1 MWHVDEGEV
10 DSIDEDW
17 GEMTQVRLSD
27 VEVPFKLEDRNSR
40 LAPLDSLIQ
49 EYTFHGKMISQQWG
63 VTEAMIIGIGTLS
76 IILGAWDLGI
86 GEISSGGDYK
96 RWGLFGDDA
105 GFLHINDFS
114 LMLALLS
121 LIAWIG
127 FFALLWTRFPLM
139 RENLIWL
146 ATATFAVQLGFVISH
161 SSASDFP
168 FAAEIGDWI
177 GFVIGNL
184 VLIFLSVIVV
194 HRAVIETRDI
204 HVEERHAHPDPRVV
218 DKAWRDHSLKAWSMN
233 LGTWMIFLNISSWA
247 GAHAVSPRPPIENDM
262 TLYVVIYAL
271 FGILSMALLTHILW
285 YPQFMLGA
293 AEDRIQSVRARE
305 VAGEFVPEKSTRRQG
320 SCPICG
326 ADSVAVRNQDGS
338 IQVPCSKC
346 DGNGTPGTACS
357 ECETI
362 IPARISCRECGSST
376 TVMSHFSRS
385 DAW

>member
-1 MWHVDEGEV
+1 MEEVEV
-10 DSIDEDW
+10 DTIDEDLADAS
-17 GEMTQVRLSD
+17 QVRLSD
-27 VEVPFKLEDRNSR
+27 IELPFKLEERNSR

-63 VTEAMIIGIGTLS
+63 VTEAMIIGIGSLS

-86 GEISSGGDYK
+86 GEIASGGDYN
-96 RWGLFGDDA
+96 RWGLYGDEA
-105 GFLHINDFS
+105 GFLHVNDFS

-121 LIAWIG
+121 IIAWIG

-139 RENLIWL
+139 RENLVWL
-146 ATATFAVQLGFVISH
+146 MIATLAVQLGFVVSH

-168 FAAEIGDWI
+168 FGTSTGDWA
-177 GFVIGNL
+177 GFAIGNL
-184 VLIFLSVIVV
+184 VLIFLAAIVV

-204 HVEERHAHPDPRVV
+204 HVEERHTHPDPRVV
-218 DKAWRDHSLKAWSMN
+218 QKAWRDHSLKAWSLN
-233 LGTWMIFLNISSWA
+233 LATWIVFLNVSSWA

-271 FGILSMALLTHILW
+271 FGIFSMTLLVHVLW

-293 AEDRIQSVRARE
+293 AGDRIQSVRARE
-305 VAGEFVPEKSTRRQG
+305 VAGEFVPKKASRSQG
-320 SCPICG
+320 TCPICS

-338 IQVPCSKC
+338 IQVPCSNC
-346 DGNGTPGTACS
+346 EGNGAPGTACA
-357 ECETI
+357 ECNTI

-385 DAW
+385 EAW

>member
-1 MWHVDEGEV
+1 MEEVEV
-10 DSIDEDW
+10 DSFDEDLADAS
-17 GEMTQVRLSD
+17 QVRLSD
-27 VEVPFKLEDRNSR
+27 VELPFKLEERNSR

-49 EYTFHGKMISQQWG
+49 EYTFHGKMIFQQWG
-63 VTEAMIIGIGTLS
+63 VTEAMIIGIGSLS

-86 GEISSGGDYK
+86 GEIASGGDYN
-96 RWGLFGDDA
+96 RWGLYGDDA
-105 GFLHINDFS
+105 GFLHVNDFS

-121 LIAWIG
+121 IIAWIG

-139 RENLIWL
+139 RENLVWL
-146 ATATFAVQLGFVISH
+146 MIATLAVQLGFVVSH

-168 FAAEIGDWI
+168 FGTSTGDWA
-177 GFVIGNL
+177 GFAIGNL
-184 VLIFLSVIVV
+184 VLIFLAVIVV

-204 HVEERHAHPDPRVV
+204 HVEERHTHPDPRVV
-218 DKAWRDHSLKAWSMN
+218 QKAWRDHSLKAWSLN
-233 LGTWMIFLNISSWA
+233 LATWMIFLNISSWA

-271 FGILSMALLTHILW
+271 FAIISMALLVHVLW

-293 AEDRIQSVRARE
+293 AGDRIQSVRARE
-305 VAGEFVPEKSTRRQG
+305 VAGEFVPKKASRSQG
-320 SCPICG
+320 SCPICS

-338 IQVPCSKC
+338 IQVPCSNC
-346 DGNGTPGTACS
+346 EGNGAPGTACA
-357 ECETI
+357 ECNTI

-385 DAW
+385 EAW

>member
-1 MWHVDEGEV
+1 MEEVEV
-10 DSIDEDW
+10 DTIDEDLADAS
-17 GEMTQVRLSD
+17 QVRLSD
-27 VEVPFKLEDRNSR
+27 VELPFKLEERNSR

-63 VTEAMIIGIGTLS
+63 VTEAMIIGIGSLS

-86 GEISSGGDYK
+86 GEIASGGDYN
-96 RWGLFGDDA
+96 RWGLYGDEA
-105 GFLHINDFS
+105 GFLHVNDFS

-121 LIAWIG
+121 IIAWIG
-127 FFALLWTRFPLM
+127 FFALLWTRYPLM
-139 RENLIWL
+139 RENLVWL
-146 ATATFAVQLGFVISH
+146 MIATLAVQLGFVVSH

-168 FAAEIGDWI
+168 FGTTTGDWA
-177 GFVIGNL
+177 GFAIGNL
-184 VLIFLSVIVV
+184 VLIFLAVIVV

-204 HVEERHAHPDPRVV
+204 HVEERHTHPDPRVV
-218 DKAWRDHSLKAWSMN
+218 QKAWRDHSLKAWSFN
-233 LGTWMIFLNISSWA
+233 LATWMIFLNISSWA

-271 FGILSMALLTHILW
+271 FGIISMALLVHVLW

-293 AEDRIQSVRARE
+293 AGDRIQSVRARE
-305 VAGEFVPEKSTRRQG
+305 VAGEFVPKKASRSQG
-320 SCPICG
+320 SCPICS

-338 IQVPCSKC
+338 IQVPCSNC
-346 DGNGTPGTACS
+346 EGNGAPGTACA
-357 ECETI
+357 ECNTI

-385 DAW
+385 EAW

>member
-1 MWHVDEGEV
+1 MEEVEV
-10 DSIDEDW
+10 DTIDEDLADSS
-17 GEMTQVRLSD
+17 QVRLSD
-27 VEVPFKLEDRNSR
+27 VELPFKLEERNSR

-63 VTEAMIIGIGTLS
+63 VTEAMIIGIGSLS

-86 GEISSGGDYK
+86 GEIASGGDYN
-96 RWGLFGDDA
+96 RWGLYGDDA
-105 GFLHINDFS
+105 GFLHVNDFS

-121 LIAWIG
+121 IIAWIG

-139 RENLIWL
+139 RENLVWL
-146 ATATFAVQLGFVISH
+146 MIATLAVQLGFVVSH

-168 FAAEIGDWI
+168 FGTSTGDWA
-177 GFVIGNL
+177 GFAIGNL
-184 VLIFLSVIVV
+184 VLIFLAVIVV

-204 HVEERHAHPDPRVV
+204 HVEERHTHPDPRVV
-218 DKAWRDHSLKAWSMN
+218 QKAWRDHSLKAWSLN
-233 LGTWMIFLNISSWA
+233 LAAWMVFLNISSWA

-271 FGILSMALLTHILW
+271 FAIISMALLVHVLW

-293 AEDRIQSVRARE
+293 AGDRIQSVRARE
-305 VAGEFVPEKSTRRQG
+305 VAGEFVPKKASRSQG
-320 SCPICG
+320 SCPICS

-338 IQVPCSKC
+338 IQVPCSNC
-346 DGNGTPGTACS
+346 EGNGAPGTACA
-357 ECETI
+357 ECNTI

-385 DAW
+385 EAW

>member
-1 MWHVDEGEV
+1 MEEVEV
-10 DSIDEDW
+10 DTIDEDLADAS
-17 GEMTQVRLSD
+17 QVRLSD
-27 VEVPFKLEDRNSR
+27 VELPFKLEERNSR

-63 VTEAMIIGIGTLS
+63 VTEAMIIGIGSLS

-86 GEISSGGDYK
+86 GEIASGGDYN
-96 RWGLFGDDA
+96 RWGLYGDEA
-105 GFLHINDFS
+105 GFLHVNDFS

-121 LIAWIG
+121 IIAWIG

-139 RENLIWL
+139 RENLVWL
-146 ATATFAVQLGFVISH
+146 MIATLAVQLGFVVSH

-168 FAAEIGDWI
+168 FGTSTGDWA
-177 GFVIGNL
+177 GFAIGNL
-184 VLIFLSVIVV
+184 VLIFLAVIVV

-204 HVEERHAHPDPRVV
+204 HVEERHTHPDPRVV
-218 DKAWRDHSLKAWSMN
+218 QKAWRDHSLKAWSLN
-233 LGTWMIFLNISSWA
+233 LAAWMVFLNISSWA

-262 TLYVVIYAL
+262 TLHVVIYAL
-271 FGILSMALLTHILW
+271 FAIISMALLVHVLW

-293 AEDRIQSVRARE
+293 AGDRIQSVRARE
-305 VAGEFVPEKSTRRQG
+305 VAGEFVPKKASRSQG
-320 SCPICG
+320 SCPICS

-338 IQVPCSKC
+338 IQVPCSNC
-346 DGNGTPGTACS
+346 EGNGAPGTACA
-357 ECETI
+357 ECNTI

-385 DAW
+385 EAW

>member
-1 MWHVDEGEV
+1 MEEVEV
-10 DSIDEDW
+10 DTIDEDLADAS
-17 GEMTQVRLSD
+17 QVRLSD
-27 VEVPFKLEDRNSR
+27 VELPFKLEERNSR

-63 VTEAMIIGIGTLS
+63 VTEAMIIGIGSLS

-86 GEISSGGDYK
+86 GEIASGGDYN
-96 RWGLFGDDA
+96 RWGLYGDEA
-105 GFLHINDFS
+105 GFLHVNDFS

-121 LIAWIG
+121 IIAWIG

-139 RENLIWL
+139 RENLVWL
-146 ATATFAVQLGFVISH
+146 MIATLAVQLGFVVSH

-168 FAAEIGDWI
+168 FGTSTGDWA
-177 GFVIGNL
+177 GFAIGNL
-184 VLIFLSVIVV
+184 VLIFLAVIVV

-204 HVEERHAHPDPRVV
+204 HVEERHTHPDPRVV
-218 DKAWRDHSLKAWSMN
+218 QKAWRDHSLKAWSLN
-233 LGTWMIFLNISSWA
+233 LAAWMVFLNISSWA

-262 TLYVVIYAL
+262 TLYVVVYAL
-271 FGILSMALLTHILW
+271 FGIISMALLVHVLW

-293 AEDRIQSVRARE
+293 AGDRIQSVRARE
-305 VAGEFVPEKSTRRQG
+305 VAGEFVPKKASRSQG
-320 SCPICG
+320 SCPICS

-338 IQVPCSKC
+338 IQVPCSNC
-346 DGNGTPGTACS
+346 EGNGAPGTACA
-357 ECETI
+357 ECNTI

-385 DAW
+385 EAW

>member
-1 MWHVDEGEV
+1 MEEVEV
-10 DSIDEDW
+10 DTIDEDLADAS
-17 GEMTQVRLSD
+17 QVRLSD
-27 VEVPFKLEDRNSR
+27 VELPFKLEERNSR

-49 EYTFHGKMISQQWG
+49 EYTFHGKMIFQQWG
-63 VTEAMIIGIGTLS
+63 VTEAMIIGIGSLS

-86 GEISSGGDYK
+86 GEIASGGDYN
-96 RWGLFGDDA
+96 RWGLYGDEA
-105 GFLHINDFS
+105 GFLHVNDFS

-121 LIAWIG
+121 IIAWIG

-139 RENLIWL
+139 RENLVWL
-146 ATATFAVQLGFVISH
+146 MIATLAVQLGFVVSH

-168 FAAEIGDWI
+168 FGTSTGDWA
-177 GFVIGNL
+177 GFAIGNL
-184 VLIFLSVIVV
+184 VLIFLAVIVV

-204 HVEERHAHPDPRVV
+204 HVEERHTHPDPRVV
-218 DKAWRDHSLKAWSMN
+218 QKAWRDHSLKAWSLN
-233 LGTWMIFLNISSWA
+233 LATWMIFLNISSWA

-271 FGILSMALLTHILW
+271 FAIISMALLVHVLW

-293 AEDRIQSVRARE
+293 AGDRIQSVRARE
-305 VAGEFVPEKSTRRQG
+305 VAGEFVPKKASRSQG
-320 SCPICG
+320 SCPICS

-338 IQVPCSKC
+338 IQVPCSNC
-346 DGNGTPGTACS
+346 EGNGAPGTACA
-357 ECETI
+357 ECNTI

-385 DAW
+385 EAW

>member
-1 MWHVDEGEV
+1 MEEVEV
-10 DSIDEDW
+10 DTIDEDLADAS
-17 GEMTQVRLSD
+17 QVRLSD
-27 VEVPFKLEDRNSR
+27 VELPFKLEERNSR
-40 LAPLDSLIQ
+40 FAPLDSLIQ

-63 VTEAMIIGIGTLS
+63 VTEAMIIGIGSLS

-86 GEISSGGDYK
+86 GEIASGGDYN
-96 RWGLFGDDA
+96 RWGLYGDEA
-105 GFLHINDFS
+105 GFLHVNDFS

-121 LIAWIG
+121 IIAWIG

-139 RENLIWL
+139 RENLVWL
-146 ATATFAVQLGFVISH
+146 MIATLAVQLGFVVSH

-168 FAAEIGDWI
+168 FGTSTGDWA
-177 GFVIGNL
+177 GFAIGNL
-184 VLIFLSVIVV
+184 VLIFLAVIVV

-204 HVEERHAHPDPRVV
+204 HVEERHTHPDPRVV
-218 DKAWRDHSLKAWSMN
+218 QKAWRDHSLKAWSLN
-233 LGTWMIFLNISSWA
+233 LATWIVFLNVSSWA

-271 FGILSMALLTHILW
+271 FGIISMALLVHVLW

-293 AEDRIQSVRARE
+293 AGDRIQSVRARE
-305 VAGEFVPEKSTRRQG
+305 VAGEFVPKKASRSQG
-320 SCPICG
+320 SCPICS

-338 IQVPCSKC
+338 IQVPCSNC
-346 DGNGTPGTACS
+346 EGNGAPGTACA
-357 ECETI
+357 ECNTI

-385 DAW
+385 EAW

>member
-1 MWHVDEGEV
+1 MEEVEV
-10 DSIDEDW
+10 DTIDEDLADAS
-17 GEMTQVRLSD
+17 QVRLSD
-27 VEVPFKLEDRNSR
+27 VELPFKLEERNSR

-63 VTEAMIIGIGTLS
+63 VTEAMIIGIGSLS

-86 GEISSGGDYK
+86 GEIASGGDYN
-96 RWGLFGDDA
+96 RWGLYGDEA
-105 GFLHINDFS
+105 GFLHVNDFS

-121 LIAWIG
+121 IIAWIG

-139 RENLIWL
+139 RENLVWL
-146 ATATFAVQLGFVISH
+146 MIATLAVQLGFVVSH

-168 FAAEIGDWI
+168 FGTSTGDWA
-177 GFVIGNL
+177 GFAIGNL
-184 VLIFLSVIVV
+184 VLVFLAVIVV

-204 HVEERHAHPDPRVV
+204 HVEERHTHPDPRVV
-218 DKAWRDHSLKAWSMN
+218 QKAWRDHSLKAWSLN
-233 LGTWMIFLNISSWA
+233 LATWMIFLNISSWA

-271 FGILSMALLTHILW
+271 FGIISMALLVHVLW

-293 AEDRIQSVRARE
+293 AGDRIQSVRARE
-305 VAGEFVPEKSTRRQG
+305 VAGEFVPKKASRSQG
-320 SCPICG
+320 SCPICS

-338 IQVPCSKC
+338 IQVPCSNC
-346 DGNGTPGTACS
+346 EGNGAPGTACA
-357 ECETI
+357 ECNTI

-385 DAW
+385 EAW

>member
-1 MWHVDEGEV
+1 MEEVEV
-10 DSIDEDW
+10 DTIDEDLADAS
-17 GEMTQVRLSD
+17 QVRLSD
-27 VEVPFKLEDRNSR
+27 VELPFKLEERNSR

-63 VTEAMIIGIGTLS
+63 VTEAMIIGIGSLS

-86 GEISSGGDYK
+86 GEIASGGDYN
-96 RWGLFGDDA
+96 RWGLYGDEA
-105 GFLHINDFS
+105 GFLHVNDFS

-121 LIAWIG
+121 IIAWIG

-139 RENLIWL
+139 RENLVWL
-146 ATATFAVQLGFVISH
+146 MIATLAVQLGFVVSH

-168 FAAEIGDWI
+168 FGTSTGDWA
-177 GFVIGNL
+177 GFAIGNL
-184 VLIFLSVIVV
+184 VLIFLAVIVV

-204 HVEERHAHPDPRVV
+204 HVEERHTHPDPRVV
-218 DKAWRDHSLKAWSMN
+218 QKAWRDHSLKAWSLN
-233 LGTWMIFLNISSWA
+233 LAAWMVFLNISSWA

-262 TLYVVIYAL
+262 TLFVVIYAL
-271 FGILSMALLTHILW
+271 FAIISMALLVHVLW

-293 AEDRIQSVRARE
+293 AGDRIQSVRARE
-305 VAGEFVPEKSTRRQG
+305 VAGEFVPKKASRSQG
-320 SCPICG
+320 SCPICS

-338 IQVPCSKC
+338 IQVPCSNC
-346 DGNGTPGTACS
+346 EGNGAPGTACA
-357 ECETI
+357 ECNTI

-385 DAW
+385 EAW

>member
-1 MWHVDEGEV
+1 MEEVEV
-10 DSIDEDW
+10 DTIDEDLADAS
-17 GEMTQVRLSD
+17 QVRLSD
-27 VEVPFKLEDRNSR
+27 VELPFKLEERNSR

-63 VTEAMIIGIGTLS
+63 VTEAMIIGIGSLS

-86 GEISSGGDYK
+86 GEIASGGDYN
-96 RWGLFGDDA
+96 RWGLYGDEA
-105 GFLHINDFS
+105 GFLHVNDFS

-121 LIAWIG
+121 IIAWIG

-139 RENLIWL
+139 RENLVWL
-146 ATATFAVQLGFVISH
+146 MIATLAVQLGFVVSH

-168 FAAEIGDWI
+168 FGTSTGDWA
-177 GFVIGNL
+177 GFAIGNL
-184 VLIFLSVIVV
+184 VLIFLAAIVV

-204 HVEERHAHPDPRVV
+204 HVEERHTHPDPRVV
-218 DKAWRDHSLKAWSMN
+218 QKAWRDHSLKAWSLN
-233 LGTWMIFLNISSWA
+233 LATWIVFLNVSSWA

-271 FGILSMALLTHILW
+271 FGIISMALLVHVLW

-293 AEDRIQSVRARE
+293 AGDRIQSVRARE
-305 VAGEFVPEKSTRRQG
+305 VAGEFVPKKASRSQG
-320 SCPICG
+320 SCPICS

-338 IQVPCSKC
+338 IQVPCSNC
-346 DGNGTPGTACS
+346 EGNGAPGTACA
-357 ECETI
+357 ECNTI

-385 DAW
+385 EAW

>member
-1 MWHVDEGEV
+1 MEEV
-10 DSIDEDW
+10 EADTIDEDLADAS
-17 GEMTQVRLSD
+17 QVRLSD
-27 VEVPFKLEDRNSR
+27 VELPFKLEERNSR

-63 VTEAMIIGIGTLS
+63 VTEAMIIGIGSLS

-86 GEISSGGDYK
+86 GEIASGGDYN
-96 RWGLFGDDA
+96 RWGLYGDEA
-105 GFLHINDFS
+105 GFLHVNDFS

-121 LIAWIG
+121 IIAWIG

-139 RENLIWL
+139 RENLVWL
-146 ATATFAVQLGFVISH
+146 MIATLAVQLGFVVSH

-168 FAAEIGDWI
+168 FGTSTGDWA
-177 GFVIGNL
+177 GFAIGNL
-184 VLIFLSVIVV
+184 VLIFLAVIVV

-204 HVEERHAHPDPRVV
+204 HVEERHTHPDPRVV
-218 DKAWRDHSLKAWSMN
+218 QKAWRDHSLKAWSLN
-233 LGTWMIFLNISSWA
+233 LAAWMVFLNISSWA

-271 FGILSMALLTHILW
+271 FAIISMALLVHVLW

-293 AEDRIQSVRARE
+293 AGDRIQSVRARE
-305 VAGEFVPEKSTRRQG
+305 VAGEFVPKKASRSQG
-320 SCPICG
+320 SCPICS

-338 IQVPCSKC
+338 IQVPCSNC
-346 DGNGTPGTACS
+346 EGNGAPGTACA
-357 ECETI
+357 ECNTI

-385 DAW
+385 EAW

>member
-1 MWHVDEGEV
+1 MEEVEV
-10 DSIDEDW
+10 DTIDEDLADAS
-17 GEMTQVRLSD
+17 QVRLSD
-27 VEVPFKLEDRNSR
+27 VELPFKLEERNSR

-63 VTEAMIIGIGTLS
+63 VTEAMIIGIGSLS

-86 GEISSGGDYK
+86 GEIASGGDYN
-96 RWGLFGDDA
+96 RWGLYGDEA
-105 GFLHINDFS
+105 GFLHVNDFS

-121 LIAWIG
+121 IIAWIG

-139 RENLIWL
+139 RENLVWL
-146 ATATFAVQLGFVISH
+146 MIGTLAVQLGFVVSH

-168 FAAEIGDWI
+168 FGTSTGDWAGI
-177 GFVIGNL
+177 AIGNL
-184 VLIFLSVIVV
+184 VLIFLAEIVV

-204 HVEERHAHPDPRVV
+204 HVEERHTHPDPRVV
-218 DKAWRDHSLKAWSMN
+218 QKAWKDHSLKAWSLN
-233 LGTWMIFLNISSWA
+233 LAAWMVFLNISSWA

-271 FGILSMALLTHILW
+271 FGIISMALLVHVLW

-293 AEDRIQSVRARE
+293 AGDRIQSVRARE
-305 VAGEFVPEKSTRRQG
+305 VAGEFVPKKASRSQG
-320 SCPICG
+320 SCPICS

-338 IQVPCSKC
+338 IQVPCSNC
-346 DGNGTPGTACS
+346 EGNGAPGTSCA
-357 ECETI
+357 ECNTI

-385 DAW
+385 EAW

>member
-1 MWHVDEGEV
+1 MEEV
-10 DSIDEDW
+10 EADTIDEDLADAS
-17 GEMTQVRLSD
+17 QVRLSD
-27 VEVPFKLEDRNSR
+27 VELPFKLEERNSR

-63 VTEAMIIGIGTLS
+63 VTEAMIIGIGSLS

-86 GEISSGGDYK
+86 GEIASGGDYN
-96 RWGLFGDDA
+96 RWGLYGDDA
-105 GFLHINDFS
+105 GFLHVNDFS

-121 LIAWIG
+121 IIAWIG

-139 RENLIWL
+139 RENLVWL
-146 ATATFAVQLGFVISH
+146 MIATLAVQLGFVVSH

-168 FAAEIGDWI
+168 FGTSTGDWA
-177 GFVIGNL
+177 GFAIGNL
-184 VLIFLSVIVV
+184 VLIFLVVIVV

-204 HVEERHAHPDPRVV
+204 HVEERHTHPDPRVV
-218 DKAWRDHSLKAWSMN
+218 QKAWRDHSLKAWSLN
-233 LGTWMIFLNISSWA
+233 LAAWMVFLNISSWA

-271 FGILSMALLTHILW
+271 FGIISMALLVHVLW

-293 AEDRIQSVRARE
+293 AGDRIQSVRARE
-305 VAGEFVPEKSTRRQG
+305 VAGEFVPKKASRSQG
-320 SCPICG
+320 SCPICS

-338 IQVPCSKC
+338 IQVPCSNC
-346 DGNGTPGTACS
+346 EGNGAPGTACA
-357 ECETI
+357 ECNTI

-385 DAW
+385 EAW

>member
-1 MWHVDEGEV
+1 MEEVEV
-10 DSIDEDW
+10 DTIDEDLADAS
-17 GEMTQVRLSD
+17 QVRLSD
-27 VEVPFKLEDRNSR
+27 VELPFKLEERNSR

-63 VTEAMIIGIGTLS
+63 VTEAMIIGIGSLS

-86 GEISSGGDYK
+86 GEIASGGDYN
-96 RWGLFGDDA
+96 RWGLYGNEA
-105 GFLHINDFS
+105 GFLHVNDFS

-121 LIAWIG
+121 IIAWIG

-139 RENLIWL
+139 RENLVWL
-146 ATATFAVQLGFVISH
+146 MIATLAVQLGFVVSH

-168 FAAEIGDWI
+168 FGTSTGDWA
-177 GFVIGNL
+177 GFAIGNL
-184 VLIFLSVIVV
+184 VLVFLAVIVV

-204 HVEERHAHPDPRVV
+204 HVEERHTHPDPRVV
-218 DKAWRDHSLKAWSMN
+218 QKAWRDHSLKAWSLN
-233 LGTWMIFLNISSWA
+233 LATWMVFLNVSSWA

-262 TLYVVIYAL
+262 TLYVVVYAL
-271 FGILSMALLTHILW
+271 FGIISMALLVHVLW

-293 AEDRIQSVRARE
+293 AGDRIQSVRARE
-305 VAGEFVPEKSTRRQG
+305 VAGEFVPKKASRSQG
-320 SCPICG
+320 SCPICS

-338 IQVPCSKC
+338 IQVPCSNC
-346 DGNGTPGTACS
+346 EGNGAPGTACA
-357 ECETI
+357 ECNTI

-385 DAW
+385 EAW

>member
-1 MWHVDEGEV
+1 MEEVEV
-10 DSIDEDW
+10 DTFDEDLADAS
-17 GEMTQVRLSD
+17 QVRLSD
-27 VEVPFKLEDRNSR
+27 VELPFKLEERNSR

-63 VTEAMIIGIGTLS
+63 VTEAMIIGIGSLS

-86 GEISSGGDYK
+86 GEIASGGDYN
-96 RWGLFGDDA
+96 RWGLYGDEA
-105 GFLHINDFS
+105 GFLHVNDFS

-121 LIAWIG
+121 IIAWIG

-139 RENLIWL
+139 RENLVWL
-146 ATATFAVQLGFVISH
+146 MIATLAVQLGFVVSH

-168 FAAEIGDWI
+168 FGTSTGDWAGI
-177 GFVIGNL
+177 AIGNL
-184 VLIFLSVIVV
+184 VLIFLAVIVV

-204 HVEERHAHPDPRVV
+204 HVEERHTHPDPRVV
-218 DKAWRDHSLKAWSMN
+218 QKAWKDHSLKAWSLN
-233 LGTWMIFLNISSWA
+233 LAAWMVFLNISSWA

-271 FGILSMALLTHILW
+271 FGIISMALLVHVLW

-293 AEDRIQSVRARE
+293 AGDRIQSVRARE
-305 VAGEFVPEKSTRRQG
+305 VAGEFVPKKASRSQG
-320 SCPICG
+320 SCPICS

-338 IQVPCSKC
+338 IQVPCSNC
-346 DGNGTPGTACS
+346 EGNGAPGTACA
-357 ECETI
+357 ECNTI

-385 DAW
+385 EAW

>member
-1 MWHVDEGEV
+1 MEEV
-10 DSIDEDW
+10 EDDTIDEDLADAS
-17 GEMTQVRLSD
+17 QVRLSD
-27 VEVPFKLEDRNSR
+27 VELPFKLEERNSR

-63 VTEAMIIGIGTLS
+63 VTEAMIIGIGSLS

-86 GEISSGGDYK
+86 GEIASGGDYN
-96 RWGLFGDDA
+96 RWGLYGDEA
-105 GFLHINDFS
+105 GFLHVNDFS

-121 LIAWIG
+121 IIAWIG

-139 RENLIWL
+139 RENLVWL
-146 ATATFAVQLGFVISH
+146 MIATLAVQLGFVVSH

-168 FAAEIGDWI
+168 FGTSTGDWA
-177 GFVIGNL
+177 GFAIGNL
-184 VLIFLSVIVV
+184 VLIFLAVIVV

-204 HVEERHAHPDPRVV
+204 HVEERHTHPDPRVV
-218 DKAWRDHSLKAWSMN
+218 QKAWRDHSLKAWSLN
-233 LGTWMIFLNISSWA
+233 LATWIVFLNVSSWA

-262 TLYVVIYAL
+262 TLYVVIYAF
-271 FGILSMALLTHILW
+271 FGIISMALLVHVLW

-293 AEDRIQSVRARE
+293 AGDRIQSVRARE
-305 VAGEFVPEKSTRRQG
+305 VAGEFVPKKASRSQG
-320 SCPICG
+320 TCPICS

-338 IQVPCSKC
+338 IQVPCSNC
-346 DGNGTPGTACS
+346 EGNGAPGTACA
-357 ECETI
+357 ECNTI

-385 DAW
+385 EAW

>member
-1 MWHVDEGEV
+1 MEEVEV
-10 DSIDEDW
+10 DTIDENLADVS
-17 GEMTQVRLSD
+17 QVRLSD
-27 VEVPFKLEDRNSR
+27 VELPFKLGERNSR
-40 LAPLDSLIQ
+40 LAPLDSVIQ

-63 VTEAMIIGIGTLS
+63 VSEAMIIGIGSLS

-86 GEISSGGDYK
+86 GEIASGGDYN
-96 RWGLFGDDA
+96 RWGLYGDEA
-105 GFLHINDFS
+105 GFLHVNDFS

-121 LIAWIG
+121 IIAWIG

-139 RENLIWL
+139 RENLVWL
-146 ATATFAVQLGFVISH
+146 TIATLAVQLGFVISH

-168 FAAEIGDWI
+168 FGTSSGDFA
-177 GFVIGNL
+177 GFAIGNL
-184 VLIFLSVIVV
+184 VLIFLAVIVV

-218 DKAWRDHSLKAWSMN
+218 QKAWRDHSLKAWSLN
-233 LGTWMIFLNISSWA
+233 LATWMIFLNISSWA

-271 FGILSMALLTHILW
+271 FGIISMALLVHVLW

-293 AEDRIQSVRARE
+293 AGDRIQSVRARE
-305 VAGEFVPEKSTRRQG
+305 VAGEFVPKKASRSQG
-320 SCPICG
+320 SCPICS

-338 IQVPCSKC
+338 IQVPCSNC
-346 DGNGTPGTACS
+346 EGNGPPGTACA
-357 ECETI
+357 ECNTI

-385 DAW
+385 EAW

>member
-1 MWHVDEGEV
+1 MEEVEV
-10 DSIDEDW
+10 DTIDEDLADAS
-17 GEMTQVRLSD
+17 QVRLSD
-27 VEVPFKLEDRNSR
+27 VELPFKLEERNSR

-63 VTEAMIIGIGTLS
+63 VTEAMIIGIGSLS

-86 GEISSGGDYK
+86 GEIASGGDYN
-96 RWGLFGDDA
+96 RWGLYGDEA
-105 GFLHINDFS
+105 GFLHVNDFS

-121 LIAWIG
+121 IIAWIG

-139 RENLIWL
+139 RENLVWL
-146 ATATFAVQLGFVISH
+146 MIATLAVQLGFVVSH

-168 FAAEIGDWI
+168 FGTSTGDWA
-177 GFVIGNL
+177 GFAIGNL
-184 VLIFLSVIVV
+184 VLVFLAVIVV

-204 HVEERHAHPDPRVV
+204 HVEERHTHPDPRVV
-218 DKAWRDHSLKAWSMN
+218 QKAWRDHSLKAWSLN
-233 LGTWMIFLNISSWA
+233 LATWMIFLNISSWA

-262 TLYVVIYAL
+262 TLYVVVYAL
-271 FGILSMALLTHILW
+271 FGIISMALLVHVLW

-293 AEDRIQSVRARE
+293 AGDRIQSVRARE
-305 VAGEFVPEKSTRRQG
+305 VAGEFVPKKASRSQG
-320 SCPICG
+320 SCPICS

-338 IQVPCSKC
+338 IQVPCSNC
-346 DGNGTPGTACS
+346 EGNGAPGTACA
-357 ECETI
+357 ECNTI

-385 DAW
+385 EAW

>member
-1 MWHVDEGEV
+1 MEEVEV
-10 DSIDEDW
+10 DTIDEDLADAS
-17 GEMTQVRLSD
+17 QVRLSD
-27 VEVPFKLEDRNSR
+27 VELPFKLEERNSR

-63 VTEAMIIGIGTLS
+63 VTEAMIIGIGSLS

-86 GEISSGGDYK
+86 GEIASGGDYN
-96 RWGLFGDDA
+96 RWGLYGDEA
-105 GFLHINDFS
+105 GFLHVNDFS

-121 LIAWIG
+121 IIAWIG

-139 RENLIWL
+139 RENLVWL
-146 ATATFAVQLGFVISH
+146 MIATLAVQLGFVVSH

-168 FAAEIGDWI
+168 FGTSTGDWA
-177 GFVIGNL
+177 GFAIGNL
-184 VLIFLSVIVV
+184 VLIFLAAIVV

-204 HVEERHAHPDPRVV
+204 HVEERHTHPDPRVV
-218 DKAWRDHSLKAWSMN
+218 QKAWRDHSLKAWSLN
-233 LGTWMIFLNISSWA
+233 LATWIVFLNVSSWA

-271 FGILSMALLTHILW
+271 FGIISMALLVHVLW

-293 AEDRIQSVRARE
+293 AGDRIQSVRARE
-305 VAGEFVPEKSTRRQG
+305 VAGEFVPKKASRSQG
-320 SCPICG
+320 TCPICS

-338 IQVPCSKC
+338 IQVPCSNC
-346 DGNGTPGTACS
+346 EGNGAPGTACT
-357 ECETI
+357 ECNTI

-385 DAW
+385 EAW

>member
-1 MWHVDEGEV
+1 MEEVEV
-10 DSIDEDW
+10 DTIDEDLADAS
-17 GEMTQVRLSD
+17 QVRLSD
-27 VEVPFKLEDRNSR
+27 VELPFKLEERNSR

-63 VTEAMIIGIGTLS
+63 VTEAMIIGIGSLS

-86 GEISSGGDYK
+86 GEIASGGDYN
-96 RWGLFGDDA
+96 RWGLYGDEA
-105 GFLHINDFS
+105 GFLHVNDFS

-121 LIAWIG
+121 IIAWIG

-139 RENLIWL
+139 RENLVWL
-146 ATATFAVQLGFVISH
+146 MIATLAVQLGFVVSH

-168 FAAEIGDWI
+168 FGTSTGDWA
-177 GFVIGNL
+177 GFAIGNL
-184 VLIFLSVIVV
+184 VLVFLAVIVV

-204 HVEERHAHPDPRVV
+204 HVEERHTHPDPRVV
-218 DKAWRDHSLKAWSMN
+218 QKAWRDHSLKAWSLN
-233 LGTWMIFLNISSWA
+233 LATWIVFLNVSSWA

-271 FGILSMALLTHILW
+271 FGIISMALLVHVLW

-293 AEDRIQSVRARE
+293 AGDRIQSVRARE
-305 VAGEFVPEKSTRRQG
+305 VAGEFVPKKASRSQG
-320 SCPICG
+320 SCPICS

-338 IQVPCSKC
+338 IQVPCSNC
-346 DGNGTPGTACS
+346 EGNGAPGTACA
-357 ECETI
+357 ECNTI

-385 DAW
+385 EAW

>member
-1 MWHVDEGEV
+1 MEEV
-10 DSIDEDW
+10 EADTIDEDLADAS
-17 GEMTQVRLSD
+17 QVRLSD
-27 VEVPFKLEDRNSR
+27 VELPFKLEERNSR

-63 VTEAMIIGIGTLS
+63 VTEAMIIGIGSLS

-86 GEISSGGDYK
+86 GEIASGGDYN
-96 RWGLFGDDA
+96 RWGLYGDEA
-105 GFLHINDFS
+105 GFLHVNDFS

-121 LIAWIG
+121 IIAWIG

-139 RENLIWL
+139 RENLVWL
-146 ATATFAVQLGFVISH
+146 MIATLAVQLGFVVSH

-168 FAAEIGDWI
+168 FGTSTGDWA
-177 GFVIGNL
+177 GFAIGNL
-184 VLIFLSVIVV
+184 VLVFLAVIVV

-204 HVEERHAHPDPRVV
+204 HVEERHTHPDPRVV
-218 DKAWRDHSLKAWSMN
+218 RKAWRDHSLKAWSLN
-233 LGTWMIFLNISSWA
+233 LTTWMVFLNVSSWA

-262 TLYVVIYAL
+262 TLYVVVYAL
-271 FGILSMALLTHILW
+271 FGIISMALLVHVLW

-293 AEDRIQSVRARE
+293 AGDRIQSVRARE
-305 VAGEFVPEKSTRRQG
+305 VAGEFVPKKASRSQG
-320 SCPICG
+320 SCPICS

-338 IQVPCSKC
+338 IQVPCSNC
-346 DGNGTPGTACS
+346 EGNGAPGTACAD
-357 ECETI
+357 CNTI

-385 DAW
+385 EAW

>member
-1 MWHVDEGEV
+1 MEEVEV
-10 DSIDEDW
+10 DTIDEDLADAS
-17 GEMTQVRLSD
+17 QVRLSD
-27 VEVPFKLEDRNSR
+27 VELPFKLEERNSR

-63 VTEAMIIGIGTLS
+63 VTEAMIIGIGSLS

-86 GEISSGGDYK
+86 GEIASGGDYN
-96 RWGLFGDDA
+96 RWGLYGDEA
-105 GFLHINDFS
+105 GFLHVNDFS

-121 LIAWIG
+121 IIAWIG

-139 RENLIWL
+139 RENLVWL
-146 ATATFAVQLGFVISH
+146 MIATLAVQLGFVVSH

-168 FAAEIGDWI
+168 FGTSTGDWA
-177 GFVIGNL
+177 GFAIGNL
-184 VLIFLSVIVV
+184 VLIFLAAIVV

-204 HVEERHAHPDPRVV
+204 HVEERHTHPDPRVV
-218 DKAWRDHSLKAWSMN
+218 QKAWRDHSLKAWSLN
-233 LGTWMIFLNISSWA
+233 LATWIVFLNVSSWA

-262 TLYVVIYAL
+262 TLYVVIYAF
-271 FGILSMALLTHILW
+271 FGIISMALLVHVLW

-293 AEDRIQSVRARE
+293 AGDRIQSVRARE
-305 VAGEFVPEKSTRRQG
+305 VAGEFVPKKASRSQG
-320 SCPICG
+320 SCPICS

-338 IQVPCSKC
+338 IQVPCSNC
-346 DGNGTPGTACS
+346 EGNGAPGTACA
-357 ECETI
+357 ECNTI

-385 DAW
+385 EAW

>member
-1 MWHVDEGEV
+1 MEEVEV
-10 DSIDEDW
+10 DTIDEDLADAS
-17 GEMTQVRLSD
+17 QVRLSD
-27 VEVPFKLEDRNSR
+27 VELPFKLEERNSR

-63 VTEAMIIGIGTLS
+63 VTEAMIIGIGSLS

-86 GEISSGGDYK
+86 GEIASGGDYN
-96 RWGLFGDDA
+96 RWGLYGDEA
-105 GFLHINDFS
+105 GFLHVNDFS

-121 LIAWIG
+121 IIAWIG

-139 RENLIWL
+139 RENLVWL
-146 ATATFAVQLGFVISH
+146 MIATLAVQLGFVVSH

-168 FAAEIGDWI
+168 FGTSTGDWA
-177 GFVIGNL
+177 GFAIGNL
-184 VLIFLSVIVV
+184 VLIFLAVIVV

-204 HVEERHAHPDPRVV
+204 HVEERHTHPDPRVV
-218 DKAWRDHSLKAWSMN
+218 QKAWRDHSLKAWSLN
-233 LGTWMIFLNISSWA
+233 LATWMIFLNISSWA

-271 FGILSMALLTHILW
+271 FAIISMALLVHVLW

-293 AEDRIQSVRARE
+293 AGDRIQSVRARE
-305 VAGEFVPEKSTRRQG
+305 VAGEFVPKKASRSQG
-320 SCPICG
+320 SCPICS

-338 IQVPCSKC
+338 IQVPCSNC
-346 DGNGTPGTACS
+346 EGNGAPGTACA
-357 ECETI
+357 ECNTI

-385 DAW
+385 EAW

>member
-1 MWHVDEGEV
+1 MEEV
-10 DSIDEDW
+10 EADTIDEDLADAS
-17 GEMTQVRLSD
+17 QVRLSD
-27 VEVPFKLEDRNSR
+27 VELPFKLEERNSR

-63 VTEAMIIGIGTLS
+63 VTEAMIIGIGSLS

-86 GEISSGGDYK
+86 GEIASGGDYN
-96 RWGLFGDDA
+96 RWGLYGDDA
-105 GFLHINDFS
+105 GFLHVNDFS

-121 LIAWIG
+121 IIAWIG

-139 RENLIWL
+139 RENLVWL
-146 ATATFAVQLGFVISH
+146 MIATLAVQLGFVVSH

-168 FAAEIGDWI
+168 FGTSTGDWA
-177 GFVIGNL
+177 GFAIGNL
-184 VLIFLSVIVV
+184 VLIFLVVIVV

-204 HVEERHAHPDPRVV
+204 HVEERHTHPDPRVV
-218 DKAWRDHSLKAWSMN
+218 QKAWRDHSLKAWSLN
-233 LGTWMIFLNISSWA
+233 LATWMVFLNISSWA

-271 FGILSMALLTHILW
+271 FGIISMALLVHVLW

-293 AEDRIQSVRARE
+293 AGDRIQSVRARE
-305 VAGEFVPEKSTRRQG
+305 VAGEFVPKKASRSQG
-320 SCPICG
+320 SCPICS

-338 IQVPCSKC
+338 IQVPCSNC
-346 DGNGTPGTACS
+346 EGNGAPGTACA
-357 ECETI
+357 ECNTI

-385 DAW
+385 EAW